1 MKSMNLFK
9 KFHDKE
15 KELDELERK
24 IAEYAEKYY
33 TDGSSPISD
42 DEFDELVETLRKNRP
57 NSKVLCTGW
66 GYCISKTSN
75 KNLKVSH
82 RYAKVGSLDKVRSY
96 SELPKSFKNTQNLIV
111 DASLKLDGL
120 SVVLYYENSSL
131 VQAVTRGDGEVG
143 IDVTDKIVKL
153 IPDKISLKDFTG
165 AIRGEI
171 LMTNSSFIEYKKV
184 KPEARNPRNSAAGI
198 MNAKDSIDEL
208 KYLSLYVYTIIGSE
222 NQTFSD
228 IKSIRSTLKHTFINV
243 VPYITITMNGD
254 LCDVMNELKNKWDRE
269 YSDIPSDGIVLTMRN
284 IITDEHNIEYD
295 ACAYKF
301 KSQLKSSNVIEVH
314 WELSKHNRLI
324 PKVQI
329 EPIDLD
335 GSTIQF
341 CTGYNAKYIKH
352 NNIGL
357 DSVVTVEKRGEII
370 PNIQEVLE
378 STEAEL
384 PSNCPCCQNR
394 LKWDGVHLVCD
405 NRQCDNQIIQ
415 DTLIWIESLAPIEN
429 FKDKLMERAYQ
440 ILLENKIINSLSIDH
455 IMKCEYKNIFNLF
468 PRRQVVSRLF
478 NEQWNLLHS
487 DSKIDTKTALIA
499 LNIPRL
505 GELTANKL
513 APITKEIYYAII
525 QNKDYLSVCDKI
537 EKLVGQATLN
547 SLLENKDKVTKLKYI
562 IDRIELPITNTLSH
576 KGTVCITG
584 KLSVKREVFK
594 KQLKE
599 NGFTIS
605 NSVTKNTD
613 YLITD
618 DPWSTSSKSRNAEK
632 YNVMKIS
639 EKAFREEFNI

>member
-1 MKSMNLFK
+1 MKLFNIDEINDK
-9 KFHDKE
+9 K
-15 KELDELERK
+15 LDELEKK
-24 IAEYAEKYY
+24 IENYSQKYY

-42 DEFDELVETLRKNRP
+42 EEFDELVETLRQNRP
-57 NSKVLCTGW
+57 DSKVLRVGW
-66 GYCISKTSN
+66 GYCIAKDSN

-82 RYAKVGSLDKVRSY
+82 RYAKVGSLDKVRSHK
-96 SELPKSFKNTQNLIV
+96 ELPKSFKIRQNQVV

-120 SVVLYYENSSL
+120 SIVLYYENSVL

-143 IDVTDKIVKL
+143 IDVTDKILKL
-153 IPDKISLKDFTG
+153 LNDKISLQNFTG

-171 LMTNSSFIEYKKV
+171 LMTNSSFNEYKKI
-184 KPEARNPRNSAAGI
+184 KPEARNPRNSSAGI
-198 MNAKDSIDEL
+198 INAKDSIDEM

-222 NQTFSD
+222 NETFNN
-228 IKSIRSTLKHTFINV
+228 IQSIRSTLQDTFINV
-243 VPYITITMNGD
+243 VPYTTITINED
-254 LCDVMNELKNKWDRE
+254 LSDKMNELKDKWDNE
-269 YSDIPSDGIVLTMRN
+269 FSDIPSDGIVLTN
-284 IITDEHNIEYD
+284 PKTIIDDNSIQYD

-301 KSQLKSSNVIEVH
+301 KSRLKSSTVIGVH
-314 WELSKHNRLI
+314 WELSKHNSLI

-341 CTGYNAKYIKH
+341 CTGYNAKYIKD

-357 DSVVTVEKRGEII
+357 NSIVSVEKRGEII
-370 PNIQEVLE
+370 PNIQEVIE
-378 STEAEL
+378 STKAEL
-384 PSNCPCCQNR
+384 PDTCPSCNNE

-405 NRQCDNQIIQ
+405 NKECDNQIIQ

-429 FKDKLMERAYQ
+429 FKDKLMERAYE
-440 ILLENKIINSLSIDH
+440 LLVKSKIINSLSIED
-455 IMKCEYKNIFNLF
+455 IMKCEYKDILNLF
-468 PRRQVVSRLF
+468 PRRQVISRLF

-487 DSKIDTKTALIA
+487 DSKISPQQALIA

-505 GELTANKL
+505 GDITSEKL
-513 APITKEIYYAII
+513 SPFVRDIYESII
-525 QNKDYLSVCDKI
+525 NNINQTETFSKI
-537 EKLVGQATLN
+537 EKAIGPATLN
-547 SLLENKDKVTKLKYI
+547 SLIENKNKVKRLSLI
-562 IDRIELPITNTLSH
+562 LDRIDTPKPVTN

-584 KLSVKREVFK
+584 KLSVKRDVFEK
-594 KQLKE
+594 ELKE

-632 YNVMKIS
+632 YGVMKLS
-639 EKAFREEFNI
+639 ERAFRQEFNI

>member
-42 DEFDELVETLRKNRP
+42 DEFDELVETLRRDRP
-57 NSKVLCTGW
+57 NSKVLKVGW
-66 GYCISKTSN
+66 GYCIAKDSN

-96 SELPKSFKNTQNLIV
+96 SELPKSFKNNQNQVV

-120 SVVLYYENSSL
+120 SIVLYYENSSL
-131 VQAVTRGDGEVG
+131 IQAVTRGDGEVG
-143 IDVTDKIVKL
+143 IDVTDKILKL
-153 IPDKISLKDFTG
+153 IPDKISLSNFTG

-171 LMTNSSFIEYKKV
+171 LMTNSSFIEYKKI
-184 KPEARNPRNSAAGI
+184 KLEARNPRNSAAGI
-198 MNAKDSIDEL
+198 INAKDSTDEL
-208 KYLSLYVYTIIGSE
+208 KYLTVYVYTIIGCE
-222 NQTFSD
+222 NEIFKYVDSVRD
-228 IKSIRSTLKHTFINV
+228 ALKSSFDNV
-243 VPYITITMNGD
+243 VPYTMFKMNED
-254 LCDVMNELKNKWDRE
+254 LCDKMNHLKEKWDSE

-284 IITDEHNIEYD
+284 LFRDEFNIEYD

-301 KSQLKSSNVIEVH
+301 KSQLKQSTVIKVH
-314 WELSKHNRLI
+314 WELSKHNRLV

-341 CTGYNAKYIKH
+341 CTGYNAKYIKD

-357 DSVVTVEKRGEII
+357 DSVVSVEKRGEII
-370 PNIQEVLE
+370 PNIQEVLK
-378 STEAEL
+378 STDAEL
-384 PSNCPCCQNR
+384 PDTCPCCQHK

-405 NRQCDNQIIQ
+405 NKECDNQTIQ
-415 DTLIWIESLAPIEN
+415 DTLIWIESIAPVEN

-440 ILLENKIINSLSIDH
+440 ILLENKIINTLSIDD
-455 IMKCEYKNIFNLF
+455 IMKCEYKDIFNLF
-468 PRRQVVSRLF
+468 PRRQTVSRLF

-487 DSKIDTKTALIA
+487 DSTINATTSLIA

-513 APITKEIYYAII
+513 APITKEIYYAIVED
-525 QNKDYLSVCDKI
+525 KDYLSVCDKVR
-537 EKLVGQATLN
+537 EYVGPATLN
-547 SLLENKDKVTKLKYI
+547 SLIDNKDKIAKLKYI
-562 IDRIELPITNTLSH
+562 IDRIEIPNTTAH

-584 KLSVKREVFK
+584 KLSVKRDVFEK
-594 KQLKE
+594 ELKE
-599 NGFTIS
+599 NGFTMS
-605 NSVTKNTD
+605 NNVTKNTD

-618 DPWSTSSKSRNAEK
+618 DPWSTSSKCKNAEK

>member
-9 KFHDKE
+9 KFHNKE

-42 DEFDELVETLRKNRP
+42 DEFDKLVETLRKNRP

-96 SELPKSFKNTQNLIV
+96 SELPKSFKNMQNQVV

-120 SVVLYYENSSL
+120 SIVLYYENSSL

-143 IDVTDKIVKL
+143 IDVTDKILKL
-153 IPDKISLKDFTG
+153 IPDNISLSNFTG

-171 LMTNSSFIEYKKV
+171 LMTNSSFIEYKKI

-198 MNAKDSIDEL
+198 MNAKDSDNEL

-243 VPYITITMNGD
+243 VPYITIKMNED

-284 IITDEHNIEYD
+284 VITDEHNIEYD

-301 KSQLKSSNVIEVH
+301 KSQLKSSNVIKVH
-314 WELSKHNRLI
+314 WELSKHNRLV

-329 EPIDLD
+329 EPLDLD
-335 GSTIQF
+335 GSTIQY
-341 CTGYNAKYIKH
+341 CTGYNAKYIKD

-370 PNIQEVLE
+370 PNIQEVLK

-384 PSNCPCCQNR
+384 PDICPCCQHK

-405 NRQCDNQIIQ
+405 NKECDNQIIQ
-415 DTLIWIESLAPIEN
+415 DTMVWIESLAPIEN
-429 FKDKLMERAYQ
+429 FKDKLMKRGYE
-440 ILLENKIINSLSIDH
+440 IIVKSKIINSLSIDD
-455 IMKCEYKNIFNLF
+455 IMKCEYKDILNVF
-468 PRRQVVSRLF
+468 PRRQTVSRLF
-478 NEQWNLLHS
+478 NLQWNLLHS
-487 DSKIDTKTALIA
+487 HSKIDAKTALIA

-505 GELTANKL
+505 GDLTANKL
-513 APITKEIYYAII
+513 ASITKEIYYAIAED
-525 QNKDYLSVCDKI
+525 KDYLSICDKI

-547 SLLENKDKVTKLKYI
+547 SLIENKDKVKRLALI
-562 IDRIELPITNTLSH
+562 LNRIEVPQTIQNR
-576 KGTVCITG
+576 GTVCITG
-584 KLSVKREVFK
+584 KLSVKRDVFEK
-594 KQLKE
+594 ELKE

-639 EKAFREEFNI
+639 EKAFRKEFNI